1 MGRPERPVDPNDGP
15 VQRFTYELRK
25 LRQEAGGPT
34 YREMAR
40 QAQYSATALS
50 QAAAGEQLP
59 SLAVALAY
67 AKTLGG
73 DLEEWERRW
82 KEASEE
88 SASRTL
94 EEAGRSPYQ
103 GLARFEPDD
112 HERFFGRDE
121 LVTKVRRMTAQ
132 HRFSAV
138 FGPSGSGKSSLLRA
152 GLIPALRERGSGPVA
167 AIRILT
173 PGEQPLR
180 THAGVLQAT
189 VSRTCVPDRPARSRW
204 ATSRR
209 QR

>member
-1 MGRPERPVDPNDGP
+1 
-15 VQRFTYELRK
+15 
-25 LRQEAGGPT
+25 
-34 YREMAR
+34 
-40 QAQYSATALS
+40 
-50 QAAAGEQLP
+50 
-59 SLAVALAY
+59 
-67 AKTLGG
+67 
-73 DLEEWERRW
+73 
-82 KEASEE
+82 
-88 SASRTL
+88 
-94 EEAGRSPYQ
+94 
-103 GLARFEPDD
+103 
-112 HERFFGRDE
+112 
-121 LVTKVRRMTAQ
+121 MTAQ

-152 GLIPALRERGSGPVA
+152 GLIPALREHGSGPVA